1 MPPLH
6 IKDSSSIPPQ
16 ICPLPLLITLFI
28 HLESGSNFVLKYD
41 AGNSFVARGADPK
54 DSFILMDF
62 PGKMFLGRHKRKNTD
77 LFSEGGRGGNQRPNA
92 GFVHV
97 LGLTQYMYLV

>member
-62 PGKMFLGRHKRKNTD
+62 PGKMFLGRHKRKKTQIC
-77 LFSEGGRGGNQRPNA
+77 SVRGRGGNQRPNA

-97 LGLTQYMYLV
+97 LGLTQYLYLV